1 MKSDIDKE
9 KMSDK
14 ITLQSIVDA
23 FSKAC
28 GVPKKTADS
37 LARAFFDTVID
48 GLSAD
53 ESVKINGL
61 GVFRIVEVA
70 SRESV
75 SVTSGERIVIPGY
88 KKVNFTPEEGLLDS
102 LAESIDEEPVPHV
115 SSEDVSA
122 IAKLAFEIQSSPS
135 VASEQSNGDAV
146 AVNTSLAEGTSDE
159 IAYETP
165 VEAILEYEERN
176 EDATL
181 DDEAYETP
189 VAEAED
195 LDSENWDD
203 EIEEILDEVEAPSRV
218 EIKEDE
224 FSGIDMLISTPESV
238 EEIRLEL
245 ESARAVAV
253 QKLQEAK
260 DAHRE
265 VLRLEILLDKMEKSM
280 LPESEEVEEN
290 AEDVAED
297 ENVTEPQIADNEQ
310 EEDAPQIIEDKVP
323 ALAAETVANED
334 EVISVELPEVVITP
348 ETKTVVEPEPIAE
361 SEIEELSV
369 DAASV
374 EVAKET
380 ETAESQVAEETETPA
395 NAAEVET
402 LDEAAKKEEALN
414 RLLSDST
421 TATTTDAK
429 PEQKPAPAKPDPEK
443 LVPRKKTNIT
453 AVIWGVI
460 VTLGVVIIAAMFLFM
475 DASDKTD
482 KNGLKQLPVEPKNAP
497 AKTVAPAPKPEPKDT
512 VKAAENV
519 ASEADVKDVKQGDVK
534 AENPQ
539 QQAPAV
545 DKKPTSNTK
554 SASSQTARPKTYVL
568 QKGESLTTIAQKFYG
583 TKDYSAILKANNF
596 KNPDNIPIGTEIKLP

>member
-1 MKSDIDKE
+1 
-9 KMSDK
+9 MSDK

-135 VASEQSNGDAV
+135 VSAEQSEGDDV
-146 AVNTSLAEGTSDE
+146 AVNTSLAEGTPDE

-165 VEAILEYEERN
+165 VEAILEYEDRN

-203 EIEEILDEVEAPSRV
+203 EIEEVLDEVEAPSRV

-290 AEDVAED
+290 AKDVVED
-297 ENVTEPQIADNEQ
+297 ENVAEQQIADNVQ

-323 ALAAETVANED
+323 AMAAETVANED

-348 ETKTVVEPEPIAE
+348 ESQTVVEPEPIAE

-369 DAASV
+369 EAASV

-380 ETAESQVAEETETPA
+380 ETAESPVAEETETPV
-395 NAAEVET
+395 NTAEVET

-421 TATTTDAK
+421 TVTTTDSK

-539 QQAPAV
+539 QQAPVV

-554 SASSQTARPKTYVL
+554 SASSQTARPKIYVL